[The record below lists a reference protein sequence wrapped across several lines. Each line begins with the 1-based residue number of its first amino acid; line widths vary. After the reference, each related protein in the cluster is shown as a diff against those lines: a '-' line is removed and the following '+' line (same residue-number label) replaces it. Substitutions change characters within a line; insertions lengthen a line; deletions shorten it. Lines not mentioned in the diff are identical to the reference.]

1 MDCQELQR
9 HKSLTITSKAFTEV
23 INPID
28 GPRGSSKQQGLWST
42 KSLDFDRQYI
52 EPEVNDI
59 LCEYFED
66 HVFARRL
73 LIEWGYL
80 DRRQDGSSYWRL
92 K

>member
-1 MDCQELQR
+1 VT
-9 HKSLTITSKAFTEV
+9 KKIA
-23 INPID
+23 
-28 GPRGSSKQQGLWST
+28 RGLPKRIAQLEDASESFE
-42 KSLDFDRQYI
+42 FDKEYT
-52 EPEVNDI
+52 EPEVNEI

-80 DRRQDGSSYWRL
+80 DRRQDGSHYWRL

>member
-1 MDCQELQR
+1 VTKKIARRL
-9 HKSLTITSKAFTEV
+9 SKRIAQLEAASEGFE
-23 INPID
+23 
-28 GPRGSSKQQGLWST
+28 
-42 KSLDFDRQYI
+42 FDRQYT

-59 LCEYFED
+59 LREYFED